1 VTQTVTPTATIT
13 ASFTPSLTN
22 TITPS
27 EPETQNPET
36 EVITIIAD
44 SSARTQNQFYFL
56 SEDSSNNSSLLSRT
70 LSSFPQWP
78 EGATG
83 FSVDSLTVGTA
94 NNQSSSLVTGIDIK
108 SPQTAGNVA
117 VGPFL
122 RKDRGNIFVGN
133 TKTFQW
139 QGASDGDEIEPTA
152 TTEIPIQFSGNAAI
166 GSAAPEY
173 LFDFGLAQ
181 WNSSSSTVTDVAMVQ
196 KNSDNPDII
205 FKVKVFSEV
214 NDQAQASQEA
224 FAVTFS
230 GRWHF

>member
-1 VTQTVTPTATIT
+1 MNSA
-13 ASFTPSLTN
+13 PSL
-22 TITPS
+22 
-27 EPETQNPET
+27 
-36 EVITIIAD
+36 
-44 SSARTQNQFYFL
+44 
-56 SEDSSNNSSLLSRT
+56 
-70 LSSFPQWP
+70 P

-83 FSVDSLTVGTA
+83 FSIDSLTVGTT
-94 NNQSSSLVTGIDIK
+94 NSQSSSLVTGIDIK

-122 RKDRGNIFVGN
+122 REDRGNIFVGTTN
-133 TKTFQW
+133 TFQW
-139 QGASDGDEIEPTA
+139 QGANDGDEIEPTA
-152 TTEIPIQFSGNAAI
+152 TTEIPIQFSGNGAI

-196 KNSDNPDII
+196 KNSDNPEII

-214 NDQAQASQEA
+214 NNQAQASQEA